1 MSRDIIRERREGV
14 CSYHGQVK
22 TPHPCTRYSGADNKI
37 LMGVFLDQK
46 VECHDLAK
54 QLSHYLYFFSFSFSF
69 LFSFGLTTRKECGQV
84 SYDKCH
90 ISWSYVRMSQGS
102 HHMMSVGK

>member
-1 MSRDIIRERREGV
+1 MGRDIIRERREGV

-54 QLSHYLYFFSFSFSF
+54 QLSYYLFFFFFFFS
-69 LFSFGLTTRKECGQV
+69 LLIWTYYKEGV
-84 SYDKCH
+84 
-90 ISWSYVRMSQGS
+90 WA
-102 HHMMSVGK
+102 SVI